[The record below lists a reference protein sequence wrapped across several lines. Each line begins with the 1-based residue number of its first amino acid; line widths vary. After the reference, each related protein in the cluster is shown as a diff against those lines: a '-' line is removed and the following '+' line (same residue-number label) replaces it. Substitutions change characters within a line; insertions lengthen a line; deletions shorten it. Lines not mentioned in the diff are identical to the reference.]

1 MMKVNRIIILFIA
14 ILLIPKIASAQFTQG
29 ETMDKVIAVV
39 GNEVILQSDILGQ
52 IAIMAQQ
59 NPSINPKDPAVYQQ
73 LLDAIINE
81 KLLITKALEDSV
93 VVTDDQIEA
102 RWQAFLQTLMQQFGS
117 EERIEQVYKKSIN
130 RIKFEIRDDI
140 RNKLLSSNLVQQ
152 VIMNVAITPKE
163 VEEFYNNY
171 RDSIQMVPTTVEIH
185 HITKYV
191 KANVDN
197 KKKIFELARSIRDSL
212 LKGGKFEDFAAR
224 YSDDAGTASSGGD
237 LGWINKGK
245 FFPEFESAAFA
256 LQINEIS
263 LPIETPFGYHL
274 IQALDKKK
282 ESINTRHIL
291 FKIASTSDD
300 KDKVIIFLDSLRQV
314 ATEKNNFAELAK
326 LFSDDKDSKGFGG
339 FLGRMPL
346 EEMPANFR
354 NQVQALK
361 DNEISS
367 PQPYNVDATK
377 PAYHIIWKKR
387 TIPTHKANFEDDF
400 DYLNDMALDM
410 KKMRVYNE
418 FVEKLRK
425 ELYWE
430 VKK

>member
-274 IQALDKKK
+274 IQAIDKKK